1 MDLQLTFNVCI
12 SLKWE
17 PKEEEP
23 GSCRRPTSC
32 VRQVLLVIDEAPNMQ
47 VLVSWPDRHG
57 CGLGVILG
65 QALGSKQAMKLHL
78 EHLSSFRSGFSKAS
92 KRDSRR
98 KQFGTQ
104 ERVSTVLKVTCL

>member
-1 MDLQLTFNVCI
+1 MAMTDSELSSDHFTPWSASPYHLGQ
-12 SLKWE
+12 
-17 PKEEEP
+17 
-23 GSCRRPTSC
+23 
-32 VRQVLLVIDEAPNMQ
+32 
-47 VLVSWPDRHG
+47 HG
-57 CGLGVILG
+57 CVLGVILG

-78 EHLSSFRSGFSKAS
+78 EHLSSFRSGFSKTS